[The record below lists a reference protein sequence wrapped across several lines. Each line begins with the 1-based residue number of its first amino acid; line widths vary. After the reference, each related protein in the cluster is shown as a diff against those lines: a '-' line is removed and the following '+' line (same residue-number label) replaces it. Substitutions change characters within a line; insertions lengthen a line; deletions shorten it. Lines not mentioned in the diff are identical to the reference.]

1 MMSQEV
7 IADSESGRDNARVFN
22 QGKSEP
28 YLSSRLDDSSKLLSI
43 AQLYRAMETINAYSY
58 PFPAILTGSAAA
70 SALVYSSLRPNAM
83 RCFVML
89 KHLQMPIDLVLSFSL
104 LLLLAHGV

>member
-1 MMSQEV
+1 MMSKEV

-43 AQLYRAMETINAYSY
+43 AQLYRAMEAINAFHIRFQ
-58 PFPAILTGSAAA
+58 PF
-70 SALVYSSLRPNAM
+70 
-83 RCFVML
+83 
-89 KHLQMPIDLVLSFSL
+89 
-104 LLLLAHGV
+104 